1 MSAATAARR
10 GVDRVPRR
18 AGPIRRR
25 ERGRRTA
32 WVFSAPFLVLFLLMY
47 AGPLLAGLGMSFT
60 DLRSTDVRH
69 PLDVNGVGL
78 DNYQR
83 LLHDD
88 AMRKAAW
95 NTFFF
100 VATGVPLTVVFGLAA
115 AVVLHSGIDRARTFF
130 RTGYFLPQVTSI
142 VGIAVAWRFLLDPQS
157 GLLNEALGAIGIHG
171 PAWLA
176 DERTALPSL
185 VAMATWRGFGFDMV
199 IFLAALQGVPRELYE
214 AADVDG
220 AGRWAKFRRVTLPM
234 LRPAVLFTVVYS
246 TIGYMQFLEEP
257 FVMTKGGPLDSTLSA
272 SYAIYLQFGA
282 GNYGYAGAA
291 ASVLFL
297 VIVAL
302 SFLQFRVLRPKHL

>member
-1 MSAATAARR
+1 MFRDAMRR
-10 GVDRVPRR
+10 GRP
-18 AGPIRRR
+18 
-25 ERGRRTA
+25 RGRLMA
-32 WVFSAPFLVLFLLMY
+32 WVFASPFLALFAVMY
-47 AGPLLAGLGMSFT
+47 AGPLAAGFGMSFT

-69 PLDVNGVGL
+69 PLNVNPVGVA
-78 DNYQR
+78 NYQR
-83 LLHDD
+83 LWHDD

-100 VATGVPLTVVFGLAA
+100 VATGVPLTIAFGLAA
-115 AVVLHSGIDRARTFF
+115 GVLLHSGITRGSALF
-130 RTGYFLPQVTSI
+130 RMGYFLPQVTSI
-142 VGIAVAWRFLLDPQS
+142 IGIAVAWRFLLDPQA
-157 GLLNEALGAIGIHG
+157 GLLNQALGVIGVHG

-199 IFLAALQGVPRELYE
+199 IYLAALQGIPRELYE

-234 LRPAVLFTVVYS
+234 LRPALLFTTVYS

-272 SYAIYLQFGA
+272 SFAIYNQFGF

-291 ASVLFL
+291 ASVLFT
-297 VIVAL
+297 VIVAM
-302 SFLQFRVLRPKHL
+302 SFLQFRMLRPRHR